1 METQAM
7 TWISVVSDA
16 LEAIS
21 YDAASYTLGVM
32 TKATPTKAGTPTKTG
47 TPYFYINV
55 PPEVHQKM
63 MLEKSKGKFWLQ
75 VIKPTYECRKS
86 DNTLAQQSPKADPL
100 NPKVGRVI
108 TETAA
113 IAPKPP
119 APEPEPVAE
128 ILALSIATSGGITS
142 LEDLVERLREQM
154 DWHCMDLVIEI
165 DDLAKRAL
173 ATIVIDE
180 ASYKSA
186 ADLGKQL
193 ADKRRFVT
201 NKLMKPTKQSID
213 SVKAVVL
220 DKENNLLAS
229 IEAGEDRLDKLCTA
243 YRVTENKRAQEAA
256 DAERQQKLR
265 EAEDKR
271 IAEAEKAQ
279 ESGRTGLA
287 EKLLST
293 PVTAPKVQVEA
304 AVPKVSGVSG
314 GITYKW
320 RVKDESAVPRHWLML
335 NESLIGEF
343 ARKSKLA
350 DGTVLDGIEF
360 IQVHKTDF

>member
-21 YDAASYTLGVM
+21 YDAASYTLGVKTKSTA
-32 TKATPTKAGTPTKTG
+32 TKAG

-63 MLEKSKGKFWLQ
+63 MLDKSKGHFWLK

-108 TETAA
+108 SDTAA
-113 IAPKPP
+113 TAPKPP

-142 LEDLVERLREQM
+142 LEDMVERLRAQM
-154 DWHCMDLVIEI
+154 DRHCQPLVIEI
-165 DDLAKRAL
+165 DDLARRAL
-173 ATIVIDE
+173 NTAVIDE
-180 ASYKSA
+180 ASYTSA
-186 ADLGKQL
+186 AELGKQL

-201 NKLMKPTKQSID
+201 ELMKSTKQAID
-213 SVKAVVL
+213 SVKAVPL
-220 DKENNLLAS
+220 EKEKDLLVQIA
-229 IEAGEDRLDKLCTA
+229 AGEDRLKGICTT
-243 YRVTENKRAQEAA
+243 YRVAENKRAQEAA

-271 IAEAEKAQ
+271 IAEAETAQ
-279 ESGRTGLA
+279 QAGRTVLA

-314 GITYKW
+314 GVTYKW
-320 RVKDESAVPRHWLML
+320 RVKDESAVPRNWLML